1 LPLFNADVVRPMVK
15 SLKALQDVLGRHQDR
30 EVQAATLRSL
40 SDSVAGAE
48 DGSRALMAM
57 GVLVER
63 LEDDQLA
70 ARGQF
75 ASTFA
80 TFASKR
86 QRKLVRETFR

>member
-1 LPLFNADVVRPMVK
+1 
-15 SLKALQDVLGRHQDR
+15 
-30 EVQAATLRSL
+30 
-40 SDSVAGAE
+40 
-48 DGSRALMAM
+48 MAM

-75 ASTFA
+75 ASRFG